1 MLFTSVIPSE
11 TLLIASEF
19 NGHVVEFN
27 GHVVQQKQG
36 FNWRHGGCGYGT
48 HSQERTRVLDFCA
61 APDLVLRSIFLRKSH
76 S

>member
-36 FNWRHGGCGYGT
+36 FN
-48 HSQERTRVLDFCA
+48 
-61 APDLVLRSIFLRKSH
+61 
-76 S
+76 